1 MLYILVYTYIYII
14 YIYIYIYVCV
24 CVCVSLKKTFLTPRR
39 LGFLKVFF
47 LGDQF
52 DGGGGLYFRK
62 SNPISV

>member
-1 MLYILVYTYIYII
+1 M
-14 YIYIYIYVCV
+14 CV